1 MKIFCALLSIILITP
16 ALAADTTPITGKHC
30 VITKS
35 ISIDDLANKSGV
47 IFRGKFE
54 DFAIAEES
62 GLTVRKLKFRVS
74 DAIRGVDTGA
84 NKVILKEWAK
94 IRSPFSAE
102 EIAKDLEYVFFFNTP
117 SSKGLTSLNGMEQGL
132 VEISTDE
139 SLKFSKRL
147 NLGSSYTDD
156 TVLSVRSNSMNIASY
171 EGLKKLCKAS
181 N

>member
-1 MKIFCALLSIILITP
+1 MQAFFALILILTISP
-16 ALAADTTPITGKHC
+16 AIAANITPISGQHC

-35 ISIDDLANKSGV
+35 ISIDDLASKSGI

-54 DFAIAEES
+54 DFSIVEEN
-62 GLTVRKLKFRVS
+62 GLTVRKLGFNVI
-74 DAIRGVDTGA
+74 DPIRGVDPKA
-84 NKVILKEWAK
+84 KKLVLKEWAK

-132 VEISTDE
+132 VEISEDN

-147 NLGSSYTDD
+147 NLGNNYSKASTMS
-156 TVLSVRSNSMNIASY
+156 LRSNSMNITSY
-171 EGLKKLCKAS
+171 EGLKKFCKVS
-181 N
+181 Q